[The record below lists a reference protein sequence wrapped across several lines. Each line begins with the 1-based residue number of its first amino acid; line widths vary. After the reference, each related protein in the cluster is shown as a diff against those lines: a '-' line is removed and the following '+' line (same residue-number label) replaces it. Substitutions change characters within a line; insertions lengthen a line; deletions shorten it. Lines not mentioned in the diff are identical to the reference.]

1 MNIVNRSSRLRR
13 RLAFALAIIVSGC
26 TEIVSLV
33 EANPF
38 AAVIPAQKQS
48 ASNSNDRRA
57 SQKNQQSDDKGFTR
71 PRRAEAQTEVVQYAS
86 ADGPIVRVALMT
98 DVYSVA
104 LSSSSDLI
112 VRRTTT
118 GFDEGNRISDGSL
131 RVELRQQPEPVAPLQ
146 SSVAAYRV
154 SVGSSIESR
163 GARKLVDELKKKFFE
178 PVAMTFD
185 EKQKGYCVLI
195 GQFTN
200 RSEAAQFLER
210 LRKSGYEN
218 LRIVSAPKSD
228 SLASDSFTDT
238 NARAAKYKAQPSFTS
253 TAHSSVKAD
262 RRPIQLIALAADKV
276 AASSEDELVISPAEG
291 PASTNHN
298 RPDAVSSGKDEIS
311 KRINHGGQS
320 NREDSQSEIAFRAA
334 AVRIGNRD
342 YRGEIHLILNP
353 RGRINVV
360 NALPLEEYLRG
371 VVPMELSPGSYPEI
385 EALKAQAV
393 AARSY
398 ALAHLGQHRDEGF
411 DLVDDT
417 RAQVYGGLSAEREL
431 TNRAIYETRGIA
443 AVFPS
448 EDGQLVPIEA
458 LYTANCGGRTEN
470 NDEVFGGKPLPYLRA
485 VACMPDGQS
494 VVGRDI
500 VSSRARE
507 PLIGIDGRSI
517 SREVALLS
525 VLGFSVPRRVTSSYL
540 SRSPDP
546 DEVRSWLEQTARL
559 TQREKPSFT
568 RGDGTR
574 LADFARLVTVSVYG
588 EGRAATLLAPADVDY
603 LLGGLRVQQLPREA
617 RADVAMLLKDGI
629 LRLPADAALDGRAP
643 VTRGQAIETLAR
655 AISVMPQPANLKSQ
669 ISDSKSQISSLK
681 SQTADSKSQI
691 SSLRFQ
697 IPDFKSEIAVPSENG
712 RLIIA
717 ASGSTRDSSAREKG
731 PRFASVNTSGPGR
744 LARPQQEEPAKGK
757 PASVPTKEAATAITA
772 TREGS
777 QRNGQ
782 PSGLEMSEGAWL
794 FRTLG
799 GESHQVD
806 HLTIIGGERVAYHL
820 NAKGQVDFLEAS
832 ISDRSASSDRFSS
845 VAQWQE
851 RIPIEELQQRL
862 ACARINVGR
871 LEKIEPVTFSSSSR
885 VTEVE
890 VTGDES
896 RARLRRPQIR
906 AALGLKEYL
915 FVVDRETDARGQVI
929 AFVFTGRGW
938 GHGVGMCQTG
948 AYGLAKEGYSY
959 TAILQKYYTGV
970 KLHKMYD

>member
-1 MNIVNRSSRLRR
+1 M
-13 RLAFALAIIVSGC
+13 AFSLAIIVSGC
-26 TEIVSLV
+26 TEMVLLV
-33 EANPF
+33 EASPF
-38 AAVIPAQKQS
+38 ATAIPAQKQS
-48 ASNSNDRRA
+48 ASNSNDQRA
-57 SQKNQQSDDKGFTR
+57 TQKNQQSYDKDLTR
-71 PRRAEAQTEVVQYAS
+71 PRRAEGQSEAAPYAS
-86 ADGPIVRVALMT
+86 ADGPIIRVALMI
-98 DVYSVA
+98 DVSTVA
-104 LSSSSDLI
+104 LSSSADLI
-112 VRRTTT
+112 VRRAAT
-118 GFDEGNRISDGSL
+118 GFEGTRISGGSL
-131 RVELRQQPEPVAPLQ
+131 RVEMRQQTEPVVPLQ
-146 SSVAAYRV
+146 SGVSAYRV

-163 GARKLVDELKKKFFE
+163 GARKLLDELKKKFFE
-178 PVAMTFD
+178 PVEMIFD
-185 EKQKGYCVLI
+185 ERQKEYCVLI

-200 RSEAAQFLER
+200 RSQAAQFLER
-210 LRKSGYEN
+210 LRKSGYES
-218 LRIVSAPKSD
+218 LRIVSEQKTTDTLTPD
-228 SLASDSFTDT
+228 SITDT
-238 NARAAKYKAQPSFTS
+238 NAPAAKYKSQPSR
-253 TAHSSVKAD
+253 SSAAASSIKPD
-262 RRPIQLIALAADKV
+262 RRPIRLIALTANKV
-276 AASSEDELVISPAEG
+276 AASSGDELVISPAEG
-291 PASTNHN
+291 PESTNYNRAGALSSRKDESGKHSNAGDQGNREESQSRFAST
-298 RPDAVSSGKDEIS
+298 V
-311 KRINHGGQS
+311 
-320 NREDSQSEIAFRAA
+320 A

-342 YRGEIHLILNP
+342 YRGEIHAILNS

-398 ALAHLGQHRDEGF
+398 ALARLGQHRDEGF

-443 AVFPS
+443 AVFPT
-448 EDGQLVPIEA
+448 EDGKLAPIEA

-485 VACMPDGQS
+485 VACAPDGQS
-494 VVGRDI
+494 VVGREI
-500 VSSRARE
+500 ESSRTRE
-507 PLIGIDGRSI
+507 ALIGIDGRSI

-540 SRSPDP
+540 SHSAEP
-546 DEVRSWLEQTARL
+546 DEVRSWIEQTAQL
-559 TQREKPSFT
+559 NQREKPSFT
-568 RGDGTR
+568 RGDGTH
-574 LADFARLVTVSVYG
+574 LADFARLINASVYG
-588 EGRAATLLAPADVDY
+588 EGRAVTLLAAADVDY

-617 RADVAMLLKDGI
+617 RADVAMLLRDGI

-655 AISVMPQPANLKSQ
+655 AISVIHQPANLKTQ
-669 ISDSKSQISSLK
+669 ISDSKPQISNLK
-681 SQTADSKSQI
+681 SQAADSKSQI
-691 SSLRFQ
+691 SGLRFE
-697 IPDFKSEIAVPSENG
+697 ILKSGIAVSSENG
-712 RLIIA
+712 QLIIA
-717 ASGSTRDSSAREKG
+717 ASGLTRDSSEREKG
-731 PRFASVNTSGPGR
+731 SRFTSVNASGPGR
-744 LARPQQEEPAKGK
+744 LARPQQEEAAKGK
-757 PASVPTKEAATAITA
+757 PLRAPTKAALAAITA
-772 TREGS
+772 TRADS
-777 QRNGQ
+777 QRDGQ
-782 PSGLEMSEGAWL
+782 QGGLEISESAWL
-794 FRTLG
+794 FRTMG

-806 HLTIIGGERVAYHL
+806 RLTIIGGERVAYHR

-851 RIPIEELQQRL
+851 RVPIEEMQRRL
-862 ACARINVGR
+862 ARAHINVGR
-871 LEKIEPVTFSSSSR
+871 LEKIEPVSFSSSSR

-890 VTGDES
+890 VKGDES

-915 FVVDRETDARGQVI
+915 FVVDRETDARGQVV

-948 AYGLAKEGYSY
+948 AYGLAREGYSY

>member
-1 MNIVNRSSRLRR
+1 
-13 RLAFALAIIVSGC
+13 
-26 TEIVSLV
+26 
-33 EANPF
+33 
-38 AAVIPAQKQS
+38 
-48 ASNSNDRRA
+48 
-57 SQKNQQSDDKGFTR
+57 
-71 PRRAEAQTEVVQYAS
+71 
-86 ADGPIVRVALMT
+86 MT
-98 DVYSVA
+98 DVSSVA

-112 VRRTTT
+112 VRRAAT
-118 GFDEGNRISDGSL
+118 GFDEGNRISGGSL
-131 RVELRQQPEPVAPLQ
+131 RVEMRQQPEPVVPIR
-146 SSVAAYRV
+146 SGVAAYRV

-163 GARKLVDELKKKFFE
+163 GARRLLDELKKKFFE
-178 PVAMTFD
+178 PVAMIFD
-185 EKQKGYCVLI
+185 EKQKEYCVLI
-195 GQFTN
+195 GQFPN

-210 LRKSGYEN
+210 LRKSGYES
-218 LRIVSAPKSD
+218 LRIVTEQKTTETLTPD
-228 SLASDSFTDT
+228 SITDT
-238 NARAAKYKAQPSFTS
+238 NARAAKYKAQPSQ
-253 TAHSSVKAD
+253 SSASPSSIKPD
-262 RRPIQLIALAADKV
+262 RRPIRLIALAADKV
-276 AASSEDELVISPAEG
+276 AASSGDELVISPAGGLE
-291 PASTNHN
+291 STNHN
-298 RPDAVSSGKDEIS
+298 RPVAVSSGKDESS
-311 KRINHGGQS
+311 KHINHGDQS
-320 NREDSQSEIAFRAA
+320 NREESQSEFAFRVA

-342 YRGEIHLILNP
+342 YRGEIHVILNP

-448 EDGQLVPIEA
+448 EDGKLVPIEA

-485 VACMPDGQS
+485 VACAPDAQS
-494 VVGRDI
+494 VAGREI
-500 VSSRARE
+500 VSSRTRE
-507 PLIGIDGRSI
+507 TLIGIDGRSI

-540 SRSPDP
+540 SRSPEP
-546 DEVRSWLEQTARL
+546 DEVRNWIEQTAQL
-559 TQREKPSFT
+559 NQREKPSFT

-574 LADFARLVTVSVYG
+574 LADFARLVNASVYG
-588 EGRAATLLAPADVDY
+588 EGRAGTLLAPADVDY

-655 AISVMPQPANLKSQ
+655 AMSVIQLPANLKSQ
-669 ISDSKSQISSLK
+669 TEDSKSQFSGLRFEILK
-681 SQTADSKSQI
+681 SG
-691 SSLRFQ
+691 
-697 IPDFKSEIAVPSENG
+697 IAVPSENG
-712 RLIIA
+712 QLIIV
-717 ASGSTRDSSAREKG
+717 ASGPTRDSSEREKG
-731 PRFASVNTSGPGR
+731 SRFTSVNASGTGR

-757 PASVPTKEAATAITA
+757 PINVPTKETMTAITA

-777 QRNGQ
+777 RRNGQ
-782 PSGLEMSEGAWL
+782 LSGLEISEGAWL
-794 FRTLG
+794 FRRMG

-806 HLTIIGGERVAYHL
+806 RLAIIGGERVAYHL

-851 RIPIEELQQRL
+851 RIPIEEMQRRL
-862 ACARINVGR
+862 ARAHINVGR

-890 VTGDES
+890 VKGDES

-915 FVVDRETDARGQVI
+915 FVVDRETDARGQVV

-948 AYGLAKEGYSY
+948 AYGLAREGYSY

>member
-1 MNIVNRSSRLRR
+1 
-13 RLAFALAIIVSGC
+13 
-26 TEIVSLV
+26 
-33 EANPF
+33 
-38 AAVIPAQKQS
+38 
-48 ASNSNDRRA
+48 
-57 SQKNQQSDDKGFTR
+57 
-71 PRRAEAQTEVVQYAS
+71 
-86 ADGPIVRVALMT
+86 MT
-98 DVYSVA
+98 DVSSVA

-112 VRRTTT
+112 VRRAAT
-118 GFDEGNRISDGSL
+118 GFDEGNRISGGSL
-131 RVELRQQPEPVAPLQ
+131 RVEMRQQPEPVVPLR
-146 SSVAAYRV
+146 SEVAAYRV

-163 GARKLVDELKKKFFE
+163 GARKLLDELKKKFFE
-178 PVAMTFD
+178 PVAMIFD
-185 EKQKGYCVLI
+185 EKQKEYCVLI

-210 LRKSGYEN
+210 LRKSGYES
-218 LRIVSAPKSD
+218 LRIVSEQKTTETLTPD
-228 SLASDSFTDT
+228 SITDT
-238 NARAAKYKAQPSFTS
+238 NARDAKYKAQPSQ
-253 TAHSSVKAD
+253 SSAAPSSLKPD
-262 RRPIQLIALAADKV
+262 RRPIRLIALAADKV
-276 AASSEDELVISPAEG
+276 AASSGDELVISPAEG
-291 PASTNHN
+291 PESTNHN
-298 RPDAVSSGKDEIS
+298 RPGAVSSGKYESS
-311 KRINHGGQS
+311 KHINHEDQS
-320 NREDSQSEIAFRAA
+320 NREDSQSGFASRVA

-342 YRGEIHLILNP
+342 YRGEIHVILNP

-398 ALAHLGQHRDEGF
+398 ALAHLGKHRDEGF

-448 EDGQLVPIEA
+448 EDGKLAPIEA

-485 VACMPDGQS
+485 VACAPDGQS
-494 VVGRDI
+494 VAGREI
-500 VSSRARE
+500 VSSRTRE
-507 PLIGIDGRSI
+507 SLIGIDGRSI
-517 SREVALLS
+517 SRELALLS
-525 VLGFSVPRRVTSSYL
+525 VLGFSIPRRVTSSYL
-540 SRSPDP
+540 SRSAEP
-546 DEVRSWLEQTARL
+546 DEVRNWIEQTAQL
-559 TQREKPSFT
+559 NQRDKPSFT

-574 LADFARLVTVSVYG
+574 LADFARLVNASVYG
-588 EGRAATLLAPADVDY
+588 EGRAGTLLAPADVDY
-603 LLGGLRVQQLPREA
+603 LLGGLRVQELPREA

-629 LRLPADAALDGRAP
+629 LRLPADASLDGRAP

-655 AISVMPQPANLKSQ
+655 AISAIHQPANLKTQ
-669 ISDSKSQISSLK
+669 ISDSKSQVSNLK
-681 SQTADSKSQI
+681 SQTADSKSQVSNVKSQTEDSRSQF
-691 SSLRFQ
+691 SSLRFE
-697 IPDFKSEIAVPSENG
+697 ILKSGIAVPSENG
-712 RLIIA
+712 QLIIA
-717 ASGSTRDSSAREKG
+717 ASGPTRDSSEREKG
-731 PRFASVNTSGPGR
+731 SRFTSVNASGPGR

-757 PASVPTKEAATAITA
+757 PLSVPTKEAMTAITA
-772 TREGS
+772 TREGPR
-777 QRNGQ
+777 RNGQ
-782 PSGLEMSEGAWL
+782 PSGLEISEGAWL
-794 FRTLG
+794 FRTMG

-806 HLTIIGGERVAYHL
+806 RLTIIGGERVAYHL

-851 RIPIEELQQRL
+851 RVPIEEMQRRL
-862 ACARINVGR
+862 ARAHINVGR

-890 VTGDES
+890 VKGDES

-915 FVVDRETDARGQVI
+915 FVVDRETDARGQVV

-938 GHGVGMCQTG
+938 GHGVGMCQMG
-948 AYGLAKEGYSY
+948 AYGLAREGYSY

>member
-1 MNIVNRSSRLRR
+1 MNIVNRRSRPRR
-13 RLAFALAIIVSGC
+13 RIAFALAIIVSGC

-38 AAVIPAQKQS
+38 AAAIPAQKQS

-57 SQKNQQSDDKGFTR
+57 SQKNQQSDDKGLTR
-71 PRRAEAQTEVVQYAS
+71 PRRAEAQTEVVHYAS

-98 DVYSVA
+98 DVSSVA

-112 VRRTTT
+112 VRRATT
-118 GFDEGNRISDGSL
+118 GFDEGNRILGGSL
-131 RVELRQQPEPVAPLQ
+131 RIELRQQPEPVVPLR

-163 GARKLVDELKKKFFE
+163 GARKLLDELKKKFFE
-178 PVAMTFD
+178 PVAMIFD
-185 EKQKGYCVLI
+185 EKQKEYCVLI

-200 RSEAAQFLER
+200 RSDAAQFLER
-210 LRKSGYEN
+210 LRKSGYES
-218 LRIVSAPKSD
+218 LRIVSEQSTTDTLPRD
-228 SLASDSFTDT
+228 SITDT
-238 NARAAKYKAQPSFTS
+238 NARAAKYKAQPSQSS
-253 TAHSSVKAD
+253 TAPSSVKPD

-276 AASSEDELVISPAEG
+276 AASSGDELVISPARG
-291 PASTNHN
+291 PESTNHN
-298 RPDAVSSGKDEIS
+298 SPAAVSSGKDESS
-311 KRINHGGQS
+311 KHINHGDQS
-320 NREDSQSEIAFRAA
+320 NREDSKSGIAFRAA

-342 YRGEIHLILNP
+342 YRGEIHVILNP

-443 AVFPS
+443 AVFPG
-448 EDGQLVPIEA
+448 EDGKLAPIEA

-470 NDEVFGGKPLPYLRA
+470 NDEVFGGKPVPYLRA
-485 VACMPDGQS
+485 VACAPDGQP
-494 VVGRDI
+494 VVGREI
-500 VSSRARE
+500 VSSRTRE

-546 DEVRSWLEQTARL
+546 DEVRSWIEQTAQL
-559 TQREKPSFT
+559 TQRDKPSFT
-568 RGDGTR
+568 RGDSTR
-574 LADFARLVTVSVYG
+574 LADFARLVNASVYG

-617 RADVAMLLKDGI
+617 RADVAMLLKNGI

-655 AISVMPQPANLKSQ
+655 AISVIRQPANLKSQ
-669 ISDSKSQISSLK
+669 IS
-681 SQTADSKSQI
+681 
-691 SSLRFQ
+691 SLRFE
-697 IPDFKSEIAVPSENG
+697 ILKSDIAVPSENG

-717 ASGSTRDSSAREKG
+717 ASGPTRDSSEREKG
-731 PRFASVNTSGPGR
+731 SRFTSVNASGTGR
-744 LARPQQEEPAKGK
+744 LARPQQEEPAKSK
-757 PASVPTKEAATAITA
+757 PPSVPRKEAMTAITA
-772 TREGS
+772 TREDS
-777 QRNGQ
+777 RRNTQ
-782 PSGLEMSEGAWL
+782 PGGLEISEGAWL
-794 FRTLG
+794 FRTMG

-806 HLTIIGGERVAYHL
+806 RLTIIGGERVAYHL
-820 NAKGQVDFLEAS
+820 NTKGQVDFLEAS

-851 RIPIEELQQRL
+851 RIPIEEMQRRL
-862 ACARINVGR
+862 ARARINVGR

-890 VTGDES
+890 VKGDEG

-915 FVVDRETDARGQVI
+915 FVVDRETDERGQVV

-959 TAILQKYYTGV
+959 AAILQKYYTGV